1 MSKALV
7 FLNVVYFL
15 LLLLFSIRSSATDE
29 DHVSKALVFL
39 IAVYFLL
46 LSLFSVRS
54 SATDEDHLS
63 KALVFLTVLYASSY
77 SGHED
82 ISLELF
88 KNQAQY

>member
-15 LLLLFSIRSSATDE
+15 LLLLFSIRSSTTDE

-63 KALVFLTVLYASSY
+63 KALVLYASSY